1 MINFLTAYWDSLLVI
16 AIVVIVMVI
25 VMVLVKKGYSNYAK
39 QILFYL
45 VTKAEAEFAGGTG
58 LLKYAAVTT
67 WLYDKLPALAKFVL
81 TQKTID
87 SLIEE
92 AVQQMKRY
100 LAVNEQAKVLV
111 AQNIVK

>member
-16 AIVVIVMVI
+16 AIVVILI
-25 VMVLVKKGYSNYAK
+25 VLVKRGYSNYTKQTK

-45 VTKAEAEFAGGTG
+45 VTKAEAEYAGGTG

-67 WLYDKLPALAKFVL
+67 WLYDKLPPVAKFVL